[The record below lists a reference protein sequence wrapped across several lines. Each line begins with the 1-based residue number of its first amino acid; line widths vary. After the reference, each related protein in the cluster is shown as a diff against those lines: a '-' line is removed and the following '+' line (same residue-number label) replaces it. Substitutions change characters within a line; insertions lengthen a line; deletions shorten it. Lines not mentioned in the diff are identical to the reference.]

1 MLHSFSW
8 FRVADNSGASLAKCI
23 RIFKRG
29 RKERG
34 SIGDLVA
41 VVPKSI
47 RAVGRKKQKL
57 KSGTI
62 FKGIIVRQKSPL
74 SRTSGQWRSYS
85 DNAVI
90 LFGTG
95 PSYVKAGVY
104 TPLSKRIYGPVSYEL
119 RRRGFAKVASLSR
132 RLT

>member
-8 FRVADNSGASLAKCI
+8 FRVVDNSGAALAKCI
-23 RIFKRG
+23 RVFKRG
-29 RKERG
+29 RRERG
-34 SIGDLVA
+34 SIGDIVA
-41 VVPKSI
+41 VVPKVI
-47 RAVGRKKQKL
+47 RPVGRKKTKL
-57 KSGTI
+57 KAGTI
-62 FKGIIVRQKSPL
+62 FKALIVRQKFPL
-74 SRTSGQWRSYS
+74 TRPTGQWRSFF

-104 TPLSKRIYGPVSYEL
+104 TPISKRIYGPVSYEL
-119 RRRGFAKVASLSR
+119 RRKGFSKVASLSR